1 MLMLV
6 STTAYI
12 VNSKNKRKIDLE
24 SYLNQPVIPI
34 NNDV

>member
-1 MLMLV
+1 MQMLMLV

-12 VNSKNKRKIDLE
+12 VNCKNKRKGELE
-24 SYLNQPVIPI
+24 SYLNQPV